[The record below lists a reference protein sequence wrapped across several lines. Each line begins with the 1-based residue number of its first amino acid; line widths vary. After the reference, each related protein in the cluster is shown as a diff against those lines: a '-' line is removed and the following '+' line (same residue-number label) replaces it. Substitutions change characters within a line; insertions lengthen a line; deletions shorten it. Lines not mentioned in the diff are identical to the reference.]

1 MGKISVKVCLGT
13 TCFVMGS
20 ANLQELIDIVPQKYG
35 EKVDVSGVPCLG
47 LCSADWEFSK
57 APYVKVDDEI
67 IKEATVEKVINTPKQ
82 TSHLKREILVRL
94 IKAFLGKNFE
104 EATRKIP
111 YDMRPKGSEVPYRFC
126 IHKERAILRDRAIAG
141 LGLSIEEADESALL
155 STLAQKALDRK
166 EPENNP
172 LTVLQ
177 TACQG
182 CVPSRIYVTDLC
194 QGCVARPCES
204 ACRFG
209 VIKVENG
216 KSVIDPEKCKNCG
229 MCAQVCPYQA
239 IAKIIVPCENACPVG
254 AIAKD
259 EDGMAKIDFDKCI
272 SCGKCV
278 NACPF
283 GAVHEKSQIIDIL
296 KEIKNKKK
304 LVAMVAPAIFGQLP
318 CSPKQVK
325 QAILSLGFS
334 EVIEV
339 AQGADVTT
347 TNEAKE
353 FEERLEEGAE
363 FMTTSC
369 CAGYNEL
376 VAKHIPELKPYRSET
391 KTPAYYTAEIV
402 KKDMPNALT
411 VFFSPCVAKRRE
423 ALQNPNIDYVLNYEE
438 LGAWFIA
445 LNVEVSTCDETEF
458 RKESSAQGRNFAV
471 TGGVAGAVNALLD
484 DKDKATPYVINGL
497 DKQAIRDLKKF
508 AKNGKCELG
517 NLIEVMAC
525 PEGCLRRSSTVNA
538 YKSALKQLTTYVNE
552 SPEIRDDISKK

>member
-1 MGKISVKVCLGT
+1 MS
-13 TCFVMGS
+13 M
-20 ANLQELIDIVPQKYG
+20 
-35 EKVDVSGVPCLG
+35 
-47 LCSADWEFSK
+47 
-57 APYVKVDDEI
+57 
-67 IKEATVEKVINTPKQ
+67 NTPKQ

-94 IKAFLGKNFE
+94 IKAYLSDNFE
-104 EATRKIP
+104 ENTRKIP
-111 YDMRPKGSEVPYRFC
+111 YDMRPKGSEVPFRCC

-141 LGLSIEEADESALL
+141 LGLSIEEADDSELL
-155 STLAQKALDRK
+155 STLAQKAQDRT
-166 EPENNP
+166 EPENKP

-177 TACQG
+177 TACKG

-204 ACRFG
+204 TCRFG
-209 VIKVENG
+209 AIKVENG
-216 KSVIDPEKCKNCG
+216 KSVIDPSKCKNCG

-239 IAKIIVPCENACPVG
+239 IARIIVPCENACPVG

-259 EDGMAKIDFDKCI
+259 DDGLAHIDFEKCI

-296 KEIKNKKK
+296 KEIKNGKK

-318 CSPKQVK
+318 CTPKQLK

-334 EVIEV
+334 DVVEV
-339 AQGADVTT
+339 AEGADITT
-347 TNEAKE
+347 KNEAAE
-353 FEERLEEGAE
+353 FAERMENGDE

-376 VAKHIPELKPYRSET
+376 VDKHIPELKPFRSET
-391 KTPAYYTAEIV
+391 KTPAYYTSELI
-402 KKDMPNALT
+402 KKETPEAIT

-445 LNVEVSTCDETEF
+445 LNVQVAECDESDF
-458 RKESSAQGRNFAV
+458 RKESSAQARNFAV
-471 TGGVAGAVNALLD
+471 TGGVAAAVNSLLED
-484 DKDKATPYVINGL
+484 DQKANAYVINGL
-497 DKQAIRDLKKF
+497 DKQSIRDLKKF

-525 PEGCLRRSSTVNA
+525 PGGCLGGSSTVNA
-538 YKSALKQLTTYVNE
+538 YKPALKQLTNYVNE
-552 SPEIRDDISKK
+552 SPEIKDVVKK